1 MIEGPKAKISKVH
14 HPHRERECKR
24 RWCNQLHIYLLDL
37 QILRKIS
44 LHFLLLTIAIGID
57 VVNFHVYVFD
67 TIK

>member
-1 MIEGPKAKISKVH
+1 MVQSAA
-14 HPHRERECKR
+14 
-24 RWCNQLHIYLLDL
+24 QLLDL